1 MNKYEMG
8 VILRADL
15 EEEVFQAEM
24 ERVKGLIDRFGG
36 VIDKVDE
43 PGRRKLAYPI
53 QKLTEG
59 MYAFITYQSESSTPA
74 QVEDRLKLMENVLR
88 FLTIRKDEK
97 ENETEDVKPEEVKA
111 EEVATEEVVT
121 EEVAAEE
128 VTAEERSDA
137 VDSTEP
143 SREESTSESK
153 PTSDAVQAKENTN
166 E

>member
-15 EEEVFQAEM
+15 EEEVFHAEM
-24 ERVKGLIDRFGG
+24 DRVKGLIDRFGG
-36 VIDKVDE
+36 TIEKVDE
-43 PGRRKLAYPI
+43 WGRRKLAYPI

-59 MYAFITYQSESSTPA
+59 MYTFITYQSEGPTPA

-97 ENETEDVKPEEVKA
+97 EVAAEDAKA
-111 EEVATEEVVT
+111 EAVAEAATAESSATEEAV
-121 EEVAAEE
+121 EEAGSADTATNKEPTSEPEPAAE
-128 VTAEERSDA
+128 AA
-137 VDSTEP
+137 
-143 SREESTSESK
+143 
-153 PTSDAVQAKENTN
+153 N